1 MKLANI
7 DGRAALVFVTDDRAL
22 ALDVETASNGRFGS
36 DPQALYAD
44 WGSFTAWAGTV
55 RAGGEPFERSRLGAP
70 VPRPR
75 QVFAI
80 GINYAEHAAESGYPE
95 GSLPVTFT
103 KFPSS
108 LTGPDAEVE
117 LPPGSVD
124 WEVELVVAISR
135 SARNVPREEAW
146 DYVAGLTVGQDL
158 SEREAQNAGSKPQY
172 SLAKSHTGFGPMG
185 PWLVSVDEFAHPDDL
200 AISSTLTGE
209 VMQSSR
215 TSKMIYSIAD
225 LIFELSRVCE
235 LYPGDVIFS
244 GTPAG
249 VGNAR
254 TPKRF
259 IGPDDDLVSEIEG
272 IGHIRN
278 TFRARQSVPSG
289 SR

>member
-1 MKLANI
+1 MRLANVSGRSALI
-7 DGRAALVFVTDDRAL
+7 VEVDGVDL
-22 ALDVETASNGRFGS
+22 ALDVERASDGRFGS
-36 DPQALYAD
+36 DPQAAYAD
-44 WGSFTAWAGTV
+44 WDAFRTWAASVDPAGAAV
-55 RAGGEPFERSRLGAP
+55 PFDRADLGAP

-80 GINYAEHAAESGYPE
+80 GINYAEHAAEAGYPA
-95 GSLPVTFT
+95 GSLPITFT

-108 LTGPDAEVE
+108 LTGPHAQVE
-117 LPPGSVD
+117 LPPGNVD
-124 WEVELVVAISR
+124 WEVELVIVLAKGAKNVSR
-135 SARNVPREEAW
+135 EQAW
-146 DYVAGLTVGQDL
+146 DHIAGLTIGQDL
-158 SEREAQNAGSKPQY
+158 SERLAQNAGAKPQY

-185 PWLVSVDEFAHPDDL
+185 PWLVSTDEFADPDDL

-215 TSKMIYSIAD
+215 TSKMIYAVPD
-225 LIFELSRVCE
+225 LIFELSSVCE

-259 IGPDDDLVSEIEG
+259 IQPSDTLRSEIEG
-272 IGHIRN
+272 IGYIEN
-278 TFRARQSVPSG
+278 TFRAR
-289 SR
+289 

>member
-1 MKLANI
+1 MRLANL
-7 DGRAALVFVTDDRAL
+7 DGRAVLIFPIGETQV
-22 ALDVETASNGRFGS
+22 ALDVETASEGAYS
-36 DPQALYAD
+36 ADPQALYKDWNGFAD
-44 WGSFTAWAGTV
+44 WAKSVQPGGIPFD
-55 RAGGEPFERSRLGAP
+55 RARLDAP

-80 GINYAEHAAESGYPE
+80 GINYAEHAAEAGYPA
-95 GSLPVTFT
+95 GSLPITFT

-108 LTGPDAEVE
+108 LTGPDAQVE

-124 WEVELVVAISR
+124 WEVELVVVIAR
-135 SARNVPREEAW
+135 SARNVSREDAW
-146 DYVAGLTVGQDL
+146 MHVAGLTIGQDL
-158 SEREAQNAGSKPQY
+158 SEREAQNAGAKPQY

-185 PWLVSVDEFAHPDDL
+185 PWLVSTDEFADPNDL
-200 AISSTLTGE
+200 AISSAVSGE
-209 VMQSSR
+209 LMQSSR
-215 TSKMIYSIAD
+215 TSKMIYSVPD

-259 IGPDDDLVSEIEG
+259 LGPGDVLHSEIEG
-272 IGHIRN
+272 IGHIEN
-278 TFRARQSVPSG
+278 TFRAAQP
-289 SR
+289 